1 MIAQLFDWISRK
13 MLLLGGIFLVAMMA
27 LTCVDV
33 TGRLFN
39 HPVFGAY
46 ELVSFMAALVVV
58 GALPDSHTEKRHI
71 GVEIVVNKMSPR
83 MQHLIELITDTI
95 SLVLFSIV
103 AWRMI
108 IYGMG
113 MQESGEVS
121 MNLKLPEYI
130 IIYIVGFGFVTFCAA
145 ILKNILDTIKKIIKG

>member
-1 MIAQLFDWISRK
+1 
-13 MLLLGGIFLVAMMA
+13 MLLIGGVFLVAMMA

-83 MQHLIELITDTI
+83 MQNIFELITDTL
-95 SLVLFSIV
+95 SLILFSIV
-103 AWRMI
+103 TWRMFS
-108 IYGMG
+108 YGMG
-113 MQESGEVS
+113 IQESGEVS

-130 IIYIVGFGFVTFCAA
+130 VIYVVGFGFLTFCIA
-145 ILKNILDTIKKIIKG
+145 ILKNIVNIVKEIIKG

>member
-1 MIAQLFDWISRK
+1 MIAQLFDWISKK
-13 MLLLGGIFLVAMMA
+13 MLVIGGIFLVAMVA

-58 GALPDSHTEKRHI
+58 GALPDSHMEKRHI
-71 GVEIVVNKMSPR
+71 GVEIVINKMSPS
-83 MQHLIELITDTI
+83 MQYLIELITDTI
-95 SLVLFSIV
+95 SLILFSIV

-108 IYGMG
+108 AYGMG

-130 IIYIVGFGFVTFCAA
+130 VIYIVGFGFLTFCAA
-145 ILKNILDTIKKIIKG
+145 ILKNILDTFKKLIKG